1 MSRRET
7 GGVKKMD
14 GMRKGE
20 GERKRRRRNDE
31 EEDERN
37 SYSDRKR
44 PDGET
49 ESRCL
54 VPAGRKLTLE
64 STIAHKSIY
73 TRATIQHSIQYSHSR
88 RSGWSPCRC
97 ALGSTP
103 DPCSP
108 ASRARRTPAFTC
120 VRPALIPVCGALA
133 PARGRAT
140 ACDCRLYELGSS
152 SSSSRA
158 TAGAMHTQM
167 RRQRPLQPEMV

>member
-7 GGVKKMD
+7 DGVKKMD
-14 GMRKGE
+14 GTKKGEREREREEEEMTRKRTRKG
-20 GERKRRRRNDE
+20 
-31 EEDERN
+31 
-37 SYSDRKR
+37 SDRKR
-44 PDGET
+44 RDRET

-54 VPAGRKLTLE
+54 LPAGRQLTLE

-140 ACDCRLYELGSS
+140 ACDCCPYELGSS
-152 SSSSRA
+152 SNSSRA
-158 TAGAMHTQM
+158 AAGAMHTQM